1 MLIQMYHFVFFT
13 QTITGTTDQKR
24 TTVPLI
30 YNLGQNIEGMD
41 VIDFPGVDDRDE
53 SIPQLAELLL
63 SLTRIVVFVVDYR

>member
-1 MLIQMYHFVFFT
+1 MFFY

-30 YNLGQNIEGMD
+30 YNLGENIKGMD

-53 SIPQLAELLL
+53 SIPDLAELLL
-63 SLTRIVVFVVDYR
+63 SLTRIIIFVVDYR